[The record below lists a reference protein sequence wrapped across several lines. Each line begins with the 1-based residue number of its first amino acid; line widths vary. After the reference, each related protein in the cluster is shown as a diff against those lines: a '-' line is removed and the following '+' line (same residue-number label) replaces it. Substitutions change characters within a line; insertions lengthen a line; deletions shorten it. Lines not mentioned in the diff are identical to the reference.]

1 MAGIRFGISR
11 LHDQT
16 TWVRLILDS
25 KLRTQAFA
33 RPGGVYSSLIERV
46 DPAEMFSGTLWH
58 SLSLRSAPKIP
69 HTFGHYMR
77 RFHPEAAFALT
88 TMLDV

>member
-1 MAGIRFGISR
+1 
-11 LHDQT
+11 
-16 TWVRLILDS
+16 
-25 KLRTQAFA
+25 
-33 RPGGVYSSLIERV
+33 
-46 DPAEMFSGTLWH
+46 MFSGTLWH

-77 RFHPEAAFALT
+77 RFHAEAAFALT